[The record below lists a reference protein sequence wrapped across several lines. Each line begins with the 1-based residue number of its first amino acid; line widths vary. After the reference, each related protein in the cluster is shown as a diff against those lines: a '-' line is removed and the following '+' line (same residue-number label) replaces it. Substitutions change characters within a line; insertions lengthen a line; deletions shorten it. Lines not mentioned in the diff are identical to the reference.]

1 MQKEIKII
9 HFPKRDEPY
18 VILAKP
24 SGIPSAPINP
34 DEKDNALS
42 MAINYFPEIKNV
54 SGKKSVEYGLLH
66 RIDTDTNGLLLI
78 ATSQSFYDYMIEE
91 QQQGRFIKTY
101 KAICEADKNNAE
113 FLGGFPEL
121 KINPYE
127 LSENKTI
134 VLESFFR
141 NYGEGLKAVRPVTE
155 DSGMAALKKI
165 GKKQIYATNV
175 ISINTINN
183 SEIAVMCKISAGYRH
198 QVRCHLAWLGLPVIG
213 DKLYNRNM
221 KKSSLMFSAVGLEFY
236 DQITGNKIEYFQE

>member
-9 HFPKRDEPY
+9 HFPKKDEPY

-121 KINPYE
+121 KINP
-127 LSENKTI
+127 
-134 VLESFFR
+134 
-141 NYGEGLKAVRPVTE
+141 
-155 DSGMAALKKI
+155 
-165 GKKQIYATNV
+165 
-175 ISINTINN
+175 
-183 SEIAVMCKISAGYRH
+183 
-198 QVRCHLAWLGLPVIG
+198 
-213 DKLYNRNM
+213 
-221 KKSSLMFSAVGLEFY
+221 
-236 DQITGNKIEYFQE
+236 